1 MDRICIVR
9 RDYYPASAHVRK
21 DADTLTRAGYEVD
34 VIALRNKDQKR
45 FEILDGIR
53 VYRLPIMHK
62 RGGLLRYLLEYGA
75 FTLISFMVLSYLAF
89 RRRYKV
95 VEVDTIPDF
104 LVFAAVV
111 PKLMGAR
118 VLLYLIEMTPDL
130 FQFVYG
136 IGPRHP
142 LIKFLRF
149 AEVMSARFADSCLTC
164 SESFRKTYGDHGI
177 PVSKITVIPNVPD
190 EARFLP
196 EDYVTPARDPQQPF
210 TIMSHGTILER
221 YGIQTLL
228 KATPRLLEEITDLR
242 ILLMGRGEY
251 QKDLEKLADE
261 LDISDKVVFPGFVPY
276 IDMVNAIA
284 TADLGYVGITFP
296 YMSPNKI
303 FEFAAMGT
311 PTVSTSIHSITDWF
325 TTNNLTFFTP
335 EDHEELAERILELY
349 REPKRRKELGIRLR
363 EHYRSYCWDVS
374 SHTYLDIHSRLI
386 SHKSAKRPPRDS
398 AVVSTTSESD

>member
-21 DADTLTRAGYEVD
+21 DADTLTRAGNEVD

-45 FEILDGIR
+45 FEILDRVR
-53 VYRLPIMHK
+53 VYRLPVMHK
-62 RGGLLRYLLEYGA
+62 RGGLLRYLLEYGS
-75 FTLISFMVLSYLAF
+75 FTLISFIVLSYLAF

-95 VEVDTIPDF
+95 VEVDTMPDF

-111 PKLMGAR
+111 PKIMGAK
-118 VLLYLIEMTPDL
+118 VLLYLFEMTPDL

-136 IGPRHP
+136 IGAGHP
-142 LIKFLRF
+142 LIRFLRF
-149 AEVMSARFADSCLTC
+149 AEVMSARFADVCLTC

-196 EDYVTPARDPQQPF
+196 EGYVPPARDPQQPF

-228 KATPRLLEEITDLR
+228 RATPRLLEEIPDLR
-242 ILLMGRGEY
+242 ILLMGQGEY
-251 QKDLEKLADE
+251 QKDLEELADE
-261 LDISDKVVFPGFVPY
+261 LGIRDKLVFPGFVPY

-311 PTVSTSIHSITDWF
+311 PTVTTCIPSITDWF
-325 TTNNLTFFTP
+325 TTDNMTFFTP
-335 EDHEELAERILELY
+335 EYHEELAERILELY
-349 REPKRRKELGIRLR
+349 REPERRRELGIRSR

-374 SHTYLDIHSRLI
+374 SRTYLDIYSRLT
-386 SHKSAKRPPRDS
+386 SHKNVKRPPRDS
-398 AVVSTTSESD
+398 AVVSTPSESD